1 MKTKSSQ
8 IVVAIS
14 LLFVTICT
22 AQNYRIQ
29 NGIGVYGGLT
39 QFNIDTDNFV
49 TKKGDGWIVGLAA
62 TVDLPHRWYNVSYN
76 IQLGENKLG
85 ISALPPGGN
94 QAEFIDYKVF
104 TAQIAFVGHLKL
116 INKYLTLDAGPM
128 LQYNSDL
135 DLEDE
140 TKETHII
147 DGFNTIRAN
156 EISETSNFN
165 ANATLGLTTGFDNFK
180 LRAQYIYGFTNTLG
194 KLNNKTFSESID
206 FKGNQNMLVF
216 SAMVVF

>member
-1 MKTKSSQ
+1 MKTKVFQ
-8 IVVAIS
+8 IYVVINV
-14 LLFVTICT
+14 LFVTIST

-29 NGIGVYGGLT
+29 NAIGVYGGLT

-49 TKKGDGWIVGLAA
+49 AEKGNGWILGLAA

-76 IQLGENKLG
+76 IQLGENKLE
-85 ISALPPGGN
+85 IAALPLGGN

-104 TAQIAFVGHLKL
+104 TAQIALVGHLKL

-156 EISETSNFN
+156 EITEISNFN
-165 ANATLGLTTGFDNFK
+165 VNATIGLTAGFDNFK
-180 LRAQYIYGFTNTLG
+180 LRGQYIYGFTNILG
-194 KLNNKTFSESID
+194 KLNDKTFSETVD